1 MAVLRAVGASTRTVF
16 ALLVM
21 ESTLLTV
28 AGMIAGVVLLDAT
41 TAVAH
46 NYLLATA
53 GLVIDQNPSPG
64 EWLLLVVVLAL
75 GSLAGCIPGWIAYRR
90 SLADGL
96 QVRL

>member
-1 MAVLRAVGASTRTVF
+1 
-16 ALLVM
+16 
-21 ESTLLTV
+21 
-28 AGMIAGVVLLDAT
+28 MIAGVLLLDAI

-53 GLVIDQNPSPG
+53 GLVIDQNPAPG